1 MNKIEPIQLDRN
13 ESDPLYLQ
21 LYKII
26 HQYITDGVLQHG
38 DKLPP
43 IRKLAEQ
50 LGVNNVT
57 VVNAYRMLEEH
68 HIVHKIVGSGT
79 FVSMPPDS
87 GFTEE
92 HYEYSENDTEY
103 VDFASAT
110 LSPGLFPVDDYKKIM
125 NEVIDQE
132 RGSAF
137 SSNESQG
144 ILKLRREIAV
154 LLQNYNLNTKPHQ
167 IQVISGAQQGIDIL
181 AKSLLNPGDYVIVE
195 KPTYTGAFLVFQ
207 GKGAKICEVPLTA
220 DGMNMDILVDQI
232 EKFNPKLVYVMPDFQ
247 NPTGYQYGE
256 EKRRKLLQ
264 LAQENDFYII
274 EDDQL
279 SELQFAG
286 EKAPLLKSMD
296 TGERVIYIKSFSKLL
311 MPGVRLGF
319 LVLPE
324 KICDRVLKAKQ
335 FTDIATPGFAQ
346 RVFAQYLQQGYWQ
359 KQIER
364 VRMTCKNRYDEMMQ
378 ALKKYMPDDVTY
390 TKPIGGLYVWVC
402 LPERYSVQ
410 ELFKI
415 ASQRQITFIPGHIF
429 FPTDHM
435 DQFFRLSFAGVSEE
449 NIEKGIKMLADII
462 KNEMQPRSEGVE
474 GRHSYMSLL

>member
-1 MNKIEPIQLDRN
+1 MTKIESIQLDRDD
-13 ESDPLYLQ
+13 STSLYIQ

-26 HQYITDGVLQHG
+26 HQYIIEGVLQHG

-79 FVSMPPDS
+79 FVSMPAA
-87 GFTEE
+87 GFTED
-92 HYEYSENDTEY
+92 HYEYSENETAY
-103 VDFASAT
+103 IDFASAT

-125 NEVIDQE
+125 NEVIDHE
-132 RGSAF
+132 RGHAF

-144 ILKLRREIAV
+144 LLKLRREIAV
-154 LLQNYNLNTKPHQ
+154 LSQNYHLNTKPHQ

-181 AKSLLNPGDYVIVE
+181 AKSLLNHGDYVIVE

-207 GKGAKICEVPLTA
+207 GKGAKISEVPLTA
-220 DGMNMDILVDQI
+220 DGMNMDVLVEQI
-232 EKFNPKLVYVMPDFQ
+232 EKYHPKLVYVMPDFQ
-247 NPTGYQYGE
+247 NPTGYQYAE

-264 LAQENDFYII
+264 LAEENDFYII

-279 SELQFAG
+279 SELQFSG
-286 EKAPLLKSMD
+286 EKVPLLKSMD

-335 FTDIATPGFAQ
+335 FTDIATSGFAQ
-346 RVFAQYLQQGYWQ
+346 RVFAQYLQQGHWQ

-364 VRMTCKNRYDEMMQ
+364 VRMLCKDRYNKMIY
-378 ALKKYMPDDVTY
+378 ALKTYMPDDVTY
-390 TKPIGGLYVWVC
+390 TTPIGGLHVWVC
-402 LPERYSVQ
+402 LPEGYSVQ
-410 ELFKI
+410 ELFNM
-415 ASQRQITFIPGHIF
+415 ASQRQLTFIPGHVF

-435 DQFFRLSFAGVSEE
+435 DQFFRLSFADVSEK
-449 NIEKGIKMLADII
+449 NIDKGIKLLADMI
-462 KNEMQPRSEGVE
+462 KNEMQPRSDGVE
-474 GRHSYMSLL
+474 ARHSYMSLL